1 MMFGIQSITNKFN
14 IIKIFIIIF
23 LVFFDQIT
31 KLFIEN
37 NFSLFESFYINSF
50 FSITFVVNYGFAF
63 GFLNNPNSNQVIISI
78 LILFIILYISY
89 LMLVNN
95 NKIISLSFT
104 VIIAGAI
111 GNLFDRISRG
121 YVVDFL
127 DFNISNYHWPA
138 FNLADSYIS
147 IGFIAI
153 MISILL
159 GKKI

>member
-1 MMFGIQSITNKFN
+1 MFGIQSITNKFN

-37 NFSLFESFYINSF
+37 NFSLFESFYINNF

>member
-1 MMFGIQSITNKFN
+1 
-14 IIKIFIIIF
+14 
-23 LVFFDQIT
+23 
-31 KLFIEN
+31 
-37 NFSLFESFYINSF
+37 
-50 FSITFVVNYGFAF
+50 
-63 GFLNNPNSNQVIISI
+63 
-78 LILFIILYISY
+78 
-89 LMLVNN
+89 MLVNN

-147 IGFIAI
+147 IGFIVI
-153 MISILL
+153 MINILK

>member
-1 MMFGIQSITNKFN
+1 
-14 IIKIFIIIF
+14 
-23 LVFFDQIT
+23 
-31 KLFIEN
+31 
-37 NFSLFESFYINSF
+37 
-50 FSITFVVNYGFAF
+50 
-63 GFLNNPNSNQVIISI
+63 
-78 LILFIILYISY
+78 
-89 LMLVNN
+89 MLVNN

-127 DFNISNYHWPA
+127 DFNISNYHWPV

>member
-1 MMFGIQSITNKFN
+1 
-14 IIKIFIIIF
+14 
-23 LVFFDQIT
+23 
-31 KLFIEN
+31 
-37 NFSLFESFYINSF
+37 
-50 FSITFVVNYGFAF
+50 
-63 GFLNNPNSNQVIISI
+63 
-78 LILFIILYISY
+78 
-89 LMLVNN
+89 MLVNN

-127 DFNISNYHWPA
+127 DFNISSYHWPA

-147 IGFIAI
+147 IGFIVI

>member
-1 MMFGIQSITNKFN
+1 MFGIQSITNKFN

-37 NFSLFESFYINSF
+37 NFSLFESLYINNF